1 MRTLC
6 LLFSFLCAFA
16 AIGKAQDNIR
26 GAWKSDHGGV
36 SSILLITPNYF
47 SITSYKDTS
56 FIDTMGGTWKSD
68 GSKDVSIKIE
78 FNTEERNQIGW
89 VGSVPVSYADGK
101 LFTNQSGGQRV
112 EWTRVDNGDGPLAG
126 SWQITGREQDGKMN
140 TITPGARK
148 TVKILTGTR
157 FQWVA
162 INTDTGEFFGT
173 GGGTYTFQNG
183 VYTEKIDFF
192 SRDNSRVG
200 ASLTFKG
207 KVDGNSWDHSGLSS
221 KGEPIHEVWQK

>member
-1 MRTLC
+1 MRRLC
-6 LLFSFLCAFA
+6 LLLTFLCTFA
-16 AIGKAQDNIR
+16 TIGKTQDNIQ
-26 GAWKSDHGGV
+26 GAWKSSTGGV
-36 SSILLITPNYF
+36 NSILLITPGYF
-47 SITSYKDTS
+47 SITTYSDTS
-56 FIDTMGGTWKSD
+56 FIDTMGGTWKAA
-68 GSKDVSIKIE
+68 GSEDVSIKIE
-78 FNTEERNQIGW
+78 FNTEERNQ
-89 VGSVPVSYADGK
+89 VGYEGNVPISYANGK
-101 LFTNQSGGQRV
+101 IITTQGGGQRV

-126 SWQITGREQDGKMN
+126 SWKITGREQNGKMN

-148 TVKILTGTR
+148 TVKILTGSR

-173 GGGTYTFQNG
+173 GGGTYTFQDG

-200 ASLTFKG
+200 AALSFKG